1 MSSSFTNKTSLL
13 SSSPQSP
20 ENRVSSVGN
29 NNRDWDLEKDVFVC
43 CYEEPIGET
52 MLAGMHS
59 VQPGLDRHMPLLRGR
74 HRVPP
79 DCMILG
85 LEEAYPGCHNN
96 RSPPIE
102 SGAQYF
108 SENDRNV
115 APVLERIKRTRSSSS
130 RHRYNKIVTELGP
143 EEVRWFYKEDKKT
156 WKPFVGHDSLKM
168 EVMFRKLCE
177 LNSGM
182 TKRQG
187 FVGMDEG
194 YEEENTSGVE
204 ATTGGG
210 VERSRASWASAG
222 AEN

>member
-1 MSSSFTNKTSLL
+1 M
-13 SSSPQSP
+13 
-20 ENRVSSVGN
+20 NRVFSSVGN
-29 NNRDWDLEKDVFVC
+29 DNTDWDLENNVFVC
-43 CYEEPIGET
+43 CYEEPMGKT
-52 MLAGMHS
+52 MQAGMHS
-59 VQPGLDRHMPLLRGR
+59 VQPGLDRHLPRGR
-74 HRVPP
+74 HRVLPGG
-79 DCMILG
+79 MILG

-96 RSPPIE
+96 RSPPIEPIE